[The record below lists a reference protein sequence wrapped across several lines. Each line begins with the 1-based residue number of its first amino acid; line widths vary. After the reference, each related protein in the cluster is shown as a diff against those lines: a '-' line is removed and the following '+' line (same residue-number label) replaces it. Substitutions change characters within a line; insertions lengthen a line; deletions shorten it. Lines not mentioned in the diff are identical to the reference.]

1 MAQKNKVLLFK
12 GQSQYDVLRYFVDE
26 LDTAF
31 QTLGLQTV
39 VIDLLSPNFISE
51 LQRVFQEGNL
61 LFVLGFN
68 AIGQELQIQGRSIY
82 DMLKLPYVAFF
93 VDHPIYHDAR
103 LRYSFE
109 YQLVS
114 FVDQDHLDFLKSYY
128 PNRKH
133 MFFIPHGGSV
143 DPTIRSNSIPIQ
155 KRSIPILFTGSYKDP
170 DIFLQSINAPEE
182 AIKQIRSI
190 ADIMLADSSAT
201 VDRATTVYCQ
211 SLGVEPSPTY
221 IPLMQAADMYFRME
235 KRKRIIMSL
244 SELPLT
250 VLGNGWSQMKIES
263 KTLKI
268 MPAKSF
274 SEILQLMGD
283 SQIFLSIAPMHR
295 RGTHERTFCAM
306 LSGAV
311 CVSDKSEYMEQHFL
325 NGQEY
330 IGYRAHDPLPDM
342 LASLLDDPAKMEQ
355 IANQG
360 RKQAEQN
367 HTWTNRAVEILRS
380 VKQFLDY
387 KQS

>member
-1 MAQKNKVLLFK
+1 MVQKNKVLLFK
-12 GQSQYDVLRYFVDE
+12 GQSQYDVVRYFVDE
-26 LDTAF
+26 LDAAF

-39 VIDLLSPNFISE
+39 VIDLLSPNAISE

-61 LFVLGFN
+61 LFALGFN
-68 AIGQELQIQGRSIY
+68 AIGQELQFQGRSIY
-82 DMLKLPYVAFF
+82 DVLKLPYFAFF
-93 VDHPIYHDAR
+93 VDHPIYQDAR

-114 FVDQDHLDFLKSYY
+114 FVDRDHLDFVKSYY
-128 PNRKH
+128 PPRKY
-133 MFFIPHGGSV
+133 MVFIPHGGSV
-143 DPTIRSNSIPIQ
+143 DPTIRSNPIPIQ
-155 KRSIPILFTGSYKDP
+155 KRSIPILFAGSYNDP
-170 DIFLQSINAPEE
+170 DTYLQSINASNDALE
-182 AIKQIRSI
+182 QIRSI
-190 ADIMLADSSAT
+190 ADIMLADESVT
-201 VDRATTVYCQ
+201 VDRAITIYCR
-211 SLGVEPSPTY
+211 SLGMEPSPNH
-221 IPLMQAADMYFRME
+221 IPLMQVADMYFRME

-250 VLGNGWSQMKIES
+250 VFGNGWTQMKIGS
-263 KTLKI
+263 KALKLL
-268 MPAKSF
+268 PAKSF

-311 CVSDKSEYMEQHFL
+311 CASDKSEYMEQHFL

-355 IANQG
+355 IANKG
-360 RKQAEQN
+360 KKRAEQN

-380 VKQFLDY
+380 VKQFLEY